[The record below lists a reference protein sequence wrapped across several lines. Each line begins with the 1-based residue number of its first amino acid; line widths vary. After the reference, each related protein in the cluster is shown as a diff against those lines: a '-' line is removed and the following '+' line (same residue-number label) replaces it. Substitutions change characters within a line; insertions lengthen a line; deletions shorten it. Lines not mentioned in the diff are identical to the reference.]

1 MVYMYEQQPDG
12 EKKNLN
18 RYIHGK
24 DSPRFKGLGGGG
36 YGIAFSTMNNGGGE
50 MEIKN
55 KKVRTYT
62 GVCTTTFS

>member
-18 RYIHGK
+18 RYIHGT

-36 YGIAFSTMNNGGGE
+36 M
-50 MEIKN
+50 
-55 KKVRTYT
+55 V
-62 GVCTTTFS
+62 

>member
-1 MVYMYEQQPDG
+1 MGRIVQ
-12 EKKNLN
+12 
-18 RYIHGK
+18 
-24 DSPRFKGLGGGG
+24 DSRGWGGGG
-36 YGIAFSTMNNGGGE
+36 RYGIAFSTMNNGGGE